1 VPPAIGPRTQL
12 CGVILHP
19 AGHTRSPAMHNAAFA
34 ALGIDAVYVAFDVP
48 PATLV
53 AALAGAR
60 ALGVR
65 QLAVSIPHKEAVI
78 AHLDAIDATARRI
91 GAVNTVT
98 RDGERMVGANT
109 DWLGVVR
116 ALERETVLAG
126 RNAVVLGAGGAA
138 RAAVFGLLE
147 RGARVQVLNRS
158 RERAERLAAEL
169 GASGSGGLDAL
180 AELPCDILVNTTSVG
195 LREDASLVAAEA
207 IPKHAVVLDAVYD
220 PPHTRLLRDAASRGA
235 RSIEGK
241 WWLVYQAAEQIRLWT
256 GREAPIE
263 VMGAAFDR
271 AGEL

>member
-1 VPPAIGPRTQL
+1 LAPVIGPRTQL

-48 PATLV
+48 PATLA

-65 QLAVSIPHKEAVI
+65 QLAVSIPHKVAVI
-78 AHLDAIDATARRI
+78 AHLDAIDATARHI

-98 RDGERMVGANT
+98 RDGERLVGANT

-116 ALERETVLAG
+116 ALERETALAG
-126 RNAVVLGAGGAA
+126 RDAVVLGAGGAA

-147 RGARVQVLNRS
+147 RGARVQILNRS

-169 GASGSGGLDAL
+169 GASGAGGLDAL
-180 AELPCDILVNTTSVG
+180 ADLPCDVLVNTTSVG
-195 LREDASLVAAEA
+195 LREDASAVTAEA

-235 RSIEGK
+235 RGIEGK

-256 GREAPIE
+256 GREAPID

-271 AGEL
+271 AGDP